1 MSGPF
6 LSADGLG
13 EASRQAFRRLRWEAV
28 ARGADRGLWIL
39 PGLLLLGV
47 AASFVCKPGSGPV
60 LAGLFVLAGAWALWL
75 ARLWFRPPG
84 RRLLARKM
92 DRQAGLPDQALAAA
106 ELPASHSPWAELQ
119 KRQAAAAY
127 AGRDWKQL
135 WPVPRP
141 RWFWPRLAAAL
152 ALASACFLPA
162 YLGLRHRQALAAEE
176 AARRASPELQED
188 LRAVE
193 KLFEEWEKAGAG
205 RQDEL
210 QARLMKEV
218 QPLRERLARGELT
231 ERQLLVELSKV
242 EESLR
247 AMQESLKSDSV
258 QSFADPLAKAF
269 EPHEGMGALA
279 AALRRES
286 YEQSREEAE
295 RLARQLEQGPMAL
308 DPQRAK
314 ELAEA
319 LEKLAEQAREM
330 AEQQQKQGR
339 KGQPQAGQ
347 QSPQQMQAGIQP
359 GQPQMPSAG
368 TQQAA
373 GQQASAQQG
382 QPQGQ
387 NAQSGQPQAGS
398 NQQALAQALQQLAS
412 GLRNGSSP
420 QASGGMRQMAAC
432 LGREGGR
439 QMQNGRMAGQMAQ
452 LGAGRQGMAQGQG
465 FGQGMGEAPGAQGEG
480 AGQGQGR
487 NPSEA
492 MARSGGGAGNA
503 ADEQPFGPATEMG
516 SHASREEVAGQA
528 GEGDSQIQI
537 QHTQEPTFE
546 TVASGLEGARFQQ
559 YEKLSQEAVGNE
571 ALPAAHRQAIRSYFE
586 RIRPKNNP
594 ETAPSPTKETPP

>member
-1 MSGPF
+1 MSGSL
-6 LSADGLG
+6 LSENGLR
-13 EASRQAFRRLRWEAV
+13 EASRQAFRRLRWEAT
-28 ARGADRGLWIL
+28 ARGADRALWIL
-39 PGLLLLGV
+39 PGFLLLG
-47 AASFVCKPGSGPV
+47 AAAAFVFKPGPGPV
-60 LAGLFVLAGAWALWL
+60 LAGLLLLAGAWGLWL
-75 ARLWFRPPG
+75 AGLWFRPPG
-84 RRLLARKM
+84 GRLLARKM
-92 DRQAGLPDQALAAA
+92 DRQAGLPDQALAAD
-106 ELPASHSPWAELQ
+106 ELPASGSPWAELQ

-127 AGRDWKQL
+127 AGRDWKKL
-135 WPVPRP
+135 WPVRRP

-152 ALASACFLPA
+152 ALASAWFLPA
-162 YLGLRHRQALAAEE
+162 YLGLRQKQVLAAEE

-295 RLARQLEQGPMAL
+295 RLAQKFEQNPMAM

-314 ELAEA
+314 ELAEE

-330 AEQQQKQGR
+330 AEQRQKQGGQGQQ
-339 KGQPQAGQ
+339 GQPQDGR
-347 QSPQQMQAGIQP
+347 QMQAGMQS
-359 GQPQMPSAG
+359 GQPHRASAG
-368 TQQAA
+368 TPMPA
-373 GQQASAQQG
+373 GQQASPQQG
-382 QPQGQ
+382 QP
-387 NAQSGQPQAGS
+387 SGQQQGGS
-398 NQQALAQALQQLAS
+398 NQQALAQALQQMAS
-412 GLRNGSSP
+412 GLRNGSSR
-420 QASGGMRQMAAC
+420 QAAGGMRQMAAS

-439 QMQNGRMAGQMAQ
+439 QMQSGAMAGQMAQ
-452 LGAGRQGMAQGQG
+452 LGAGRQGMSQGQG
-465 FGQGMGEAPGAQGEG
+465 FGQGSGEPPGAQGQ
-480 AGQGQGR
+480 GQGQGMGQG
-487 NPSEA
+487 NSSEE
-492 MARSGGGAGNA
+492 MARNGGGAGTA
-503 ADEQPFGPATEMG
+503 PDEQPFGAATEMG
-516 SHASREEVAGQA
+516 GHANRVQVSGQA

-559 YEKLSQEAVGNE
+559 YEKLSREAVGNE
-571 ALPAAHRQAIRSYFE
+571 ALPVAHRQAIRSYFE
-586 RIRPKNNP
+586 RIRPKNHP
-594 ETAPSPTKETPP
+594 EAAPSPTKETPP